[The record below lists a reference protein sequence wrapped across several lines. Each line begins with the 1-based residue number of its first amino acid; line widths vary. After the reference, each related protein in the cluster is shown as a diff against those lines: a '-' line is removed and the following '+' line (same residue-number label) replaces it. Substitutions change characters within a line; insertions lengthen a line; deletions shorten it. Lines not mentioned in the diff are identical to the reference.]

1 MKFSYEKID
10 QDFYENV
17 YKNLVAMNNKKIRNV
32 GTCAL
37 TIVIWNQKIYV
48 ANCGDSEAII
58 VSKGKDSDVKY
69 IELNERLSVSNPAE
83 R

>member
-1 MKFSYEKID
+1 
-10 QDFYENV
+10 
-17 YKNLVAMNNKKIRNV
+17 MNNKKIRNV

-37 TIVIWNQKIYV
+37 TIVICNKKIYV

-69 IELNERLSVSNPAE
+69 IELNERLSVNNPAE